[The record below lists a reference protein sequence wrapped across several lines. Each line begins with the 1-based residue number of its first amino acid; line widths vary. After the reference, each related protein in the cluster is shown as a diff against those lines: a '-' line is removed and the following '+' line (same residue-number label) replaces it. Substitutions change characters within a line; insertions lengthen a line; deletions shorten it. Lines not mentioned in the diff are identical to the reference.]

1 MQFTPLKDQSRSL
14 RAGSRRFRRKQN
26 GNNAWQV
33 FVGDGHLLCTKPR
46 LQVRTLGA
54 GRSQPDS
61 KQERVTEHAL
71 FARVGL
77 QALFRA
83 RSSARLIANGCWV
96 ACPLDYR
103 RTTRR
108 PPSLSR
114 SLAPVLR
121 SDSLSPML
129 RPRVREIPGPIPSL
143 ILRAS
148 LLEKSPRLVTYPS
161 SRTQRAA
168 PQPQSSRPTVKPAPA
183 TRPAD
188 RSSTVSPFSVLRV
201 GENHDF
207 FRKHPAHRI
216 RVDLG
221 FRDSH
226 QSQWRMGQCIE
237 CNASGIAGIATPV
250 AHGTRQRLQGG

>member
-33 FVGDGHLLCTKPR
+33 LVGDGHLLCTKPR

-77 QALFRA
+77 LALFRA
-83 RSSARLIANGCWV
+83 PSSATSIANGCWV

-129 RPRVREIPGPIPSL
+129 RPRAREIPSPIPSL
-143 ILRAS
+143 ILRGFSSREEPPLDHVSA
-148 LLEKSPRLVTYPS
+148 S

-216 RVDLG
+216 RAPRG
-221 FRDSH
+221 NGRGNWS
-226 QSQWRMGQCIE
+226 
-237 CNASGIAGIATPV
+237 
-250 AHGTRQRLQGG
+250 